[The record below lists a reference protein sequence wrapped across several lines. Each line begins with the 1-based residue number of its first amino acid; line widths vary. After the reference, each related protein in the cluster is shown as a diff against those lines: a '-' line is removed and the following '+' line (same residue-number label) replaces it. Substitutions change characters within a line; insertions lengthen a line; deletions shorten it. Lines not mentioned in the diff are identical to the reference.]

1 MTEHDNILIRMA
13 LREGGK
19 IIGKY
24 LQPEARDRTN
34 DQSAD
39 CRAGY
44 AGTSSGLRAGRQ
56 ARRLVGISG
65 RLNY

>member
-24 LQPEARDRTN
+24 LQPGARDRTN

-39 CRAGY
+39 CRAGI
-44 AGTSSGLRAGRQ
+44 
-56 ARRLVGISG
+56 RR
-65 RLNY
+65 N